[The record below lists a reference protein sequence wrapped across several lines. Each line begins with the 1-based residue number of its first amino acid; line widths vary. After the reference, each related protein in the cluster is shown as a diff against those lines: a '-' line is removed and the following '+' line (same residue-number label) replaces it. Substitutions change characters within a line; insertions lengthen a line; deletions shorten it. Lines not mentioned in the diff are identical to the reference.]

1 MGHDDTVFRL
11 PGAAAIAETDVASDP
26 PRATDL
32 SPAQRRVLV
41 ALCRPFKD
49 ASGHGIPATN
59 QQIADELV
67 VSVDAVKANLRALF
81 DRFEV
86 GDLPQNAKRARLVE
100 LALKSGAVTLRE
112 L

>member
-1 MGHDDTVFRL
+1 M
-11 PGAAAIAETDVASDP
+11 
-26 PRATDL
+26 
-32 SPAQRRVLV
+32 PAVQGRV
-41 ALCRPFKD
+41 
-49 ASGHGIPATN
+49 GHGIPATN
-59 QQIADELV
+59 QQVADELV

-86 GDLPQNAKRARLVE
+86 EDLPQNAKRARLVE